1 MSTVVT
7 RYLDKCKA
15 KITEAQEKHGLTDC
29 FHLNL
34 EEEVSPLSVFDD
46 LCLDKEDPKRAER
59 EVVYPLVVFYWDNIR
74 NILELVRINNTM
86 EDLYHKVCQRAFEFC
101 TTYNRVNEFHILRRL
116 LHKHL
121 DNLMDPMQDQSN
133 MKFRVVWSSS
143 TAELQLTTRF
153 RQLEAACQLQLWQE
167 AFNIVADIRV
177 ITSLPFCKS
186 SLRATYFDKLADV
199 FWEHKW
205 YFYHAY
211 ALVNFLAIN
220 KRQNKEITEAE
231 LTALAGRV
239 LLAALCVPPQPA
251 VGVQSEREA

>member
-15 KITEAQEKHGLTDC
+15 KIVEAQEKYGLTDC
-29 FHLNL
+29 FNLNL
-34 EEEVSPLSVFDD
+34 EEEVNPLSIFDD
-46 LCLDKEDPKRAER
+46 LSLDKENPKRVER
-59 EVVYPLVVFYWDNIR
+59 EVIYPLIVFYWDNIR

-121 DNLMDPMQDQSN
+121 DNLIDPMQDQSN

-143 TAELQLTTRF
+143 TAELQLMTRF
-153 RQLEAACQLQLWQE
+153 RQLETAFQLKLWQE

-177 ITSLPFCKS
+177 VTSLPFCKP
-186 SLRATYFDKLADV
+186 SLRATYFEKLADV
-199 FWEHKW
+199 FWEQKW
-205 YFYHAY
+205 FFYHAY
-211 ALVNFLAIN
+211 ALLNFLAIN
-220 KRQNKEITEAE
+220 KRQNKDITDAD
-231 LTALAGRV
+231 LTALSSRV
-239 LLAALCVPPQPA
+239 LLALLCVPLQPV
-251 VGVQSEREA
+251 VGLR

>member
-15 KITEAQEKHGLTDC
+15 KITEAQEKYGLTDC

-177 ITSLPFCKS
+177 ITSLQIVAPRHLLRQAGGRLLGAQVVLLPR
-186 SLRATYFDKLADV
+186 LRARQLPRHQQAPEQGDHRGGADG
-199 FWEHKW
+199 
-205 YFYHAY
+205 
-211 ALVNFLAIN
+211 
-220 KRQNKEITEAE
+220 
-231 LTALAGRV
+231 AGRSR
-239 LLAALCVPPQPA
+239 AARGA
-251 VGVQSEREA
+251 VCAASACRWRAERA

>member
-15 KITEAQEKHGLTDC
+15 KITEAQEKYGLTDC

-46 LCLDKEDPKRAER
+46 LCLDKEDPECRCGAR
-59 EVVYPLVVFYWDNIR
+59 GGLPAGRVLLGQHR

-177 ITSLPFCKS
+177 ITSRHSANRRSAPPTSTSWRTS
-186 SLRATYFDKLADV
+186 SGSTSGTSTTPTRSSTSSPSTSART
-199 FWEHKW
+199 
-205 YFYHAY
+205 
-211 ALVNFLAIN
+211 
-220 KRQNKEITEAE
+220 R
-231 LTALAGRV
+231 RS
-239 LLAALCVPPQPA
+239 PRR
-251 VGVQSEREA
+251 S